1 MMLLT
6 ITYKIK
12 TKSKITLIEKIYKD
26 NSTEYYEEIIS
37 DDKEV
42 AEVLNKFLVNIVPD
56 LKIPASYNW
65 SKDFQKMNH
74 LVSNAIRKYKYHPS
88 KAMIKSKID
97 PQRKLSFFSVQNEDV
112 HKNIKFKFF
121 EGITIKTIIII
132 VMNNI

>member
-1 MMLLT
+1 MT
-6 ITYKIK
+6 DKVK

-37 DDKEV
+37 DGKEM
-42 AEVLNKFLVNIVPD
+42 AEVFNKFLVNIAPD

-65 SKDFQKMNH
+65 NKDFQKMNH

-97 PQRKLSFFSVQNEDV
+97 PQRKLSFTSVQNEDV
-112 HKNIKFKFF
+112 HRNIKFKFF
-121 EGITIKTIIII
+121 EGITTKTIIII
-132 VMNNI
+132 VTNNI